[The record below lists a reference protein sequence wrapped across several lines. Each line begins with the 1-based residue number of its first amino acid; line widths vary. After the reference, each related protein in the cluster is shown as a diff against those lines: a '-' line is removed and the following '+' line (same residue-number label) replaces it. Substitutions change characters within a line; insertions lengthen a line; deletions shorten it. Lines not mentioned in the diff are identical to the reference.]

1 MTKTTNTTTAIATRP
16 VFEFD
21 NKAMQTCHNAIVKAS
36 DGIEKNYMAI
46 AYNLGKVKNE
56 ELFKDDFEN
65 FKAYAV
71 DTLGLKSSQ
80 AYNLARI
87 GIAWIKKGDGKKTET
102 VLFESLQKLGYVDD
116 FSTTQLIA
124 LFGLGKKDDDAIANA
139 KTLIENGTIN
149 PFMTVSKLKDIV
161 KQVNDEM
168 NPSEET
174 TSEETTSE
182 ETENIDP
189 VEYEVATILNSL
201 ANLKALGKNVDEIE
215 TMVKKLLEA

>member
-174 TSEETTSE
+174 T
-182 ETENIDP
+182 
-189 VEYEVATILNSL
+189 
-201 ANLKALGKNVDEIE
+201 
-215 TMVKKLLEA
+215 